1 MILAKPLL
9 IAPLVVAVLTIMRV
23 TQATIVRGI
32 PSIPIEINRLQ
43 LKSMS
48 SYESLN
54 STLTE
59 LTGQRYQKDREL
71 DICNN

>member
-48 SYESLN
+48 PMNL
-54 STLTE
+54 
-59 LTGQRYQKDREL
+59 
-71 DICNN
+71 